1 MKRTSERTPIA
12 ITLIQL
18 NKTGA
23 NYTHVFE
30 VQTETPKA
38 MEIVRA
44 QIKARLTN
52 AIFADGES
60 AISEAIDVFQITDDQ
75 FDDGLKDV
83 NRAIL
88 KIQDAAFF
96 EFKQYEYD
104 ERVKE
109 KKKRRQQKK
118 DYFRNL
124 YHSNR
129 EEWEVKTKQNR
140 EDMIKNGK
148 YKYLG

>member
-1 MKRTSERTPIA
+1 MKRTSESTPIA

-30 VQTETPKA
+30 VQTETAEA

-44 QIKARLTN
+44 RIKANLEN
-52 AIFADGES
+52 VIFADGES
-60 AISEAIDVFQITDDQ
+60 AISETIDVFQITDNQ
-75 FDDGLKDV
+75 
-83 NRAIL
+83 AI
-88 KIQDAAFF
+88 KIIQHAAFT
-96 EFKQYEYD
+96 ELRQHEHS
-104 ERVKE
+104 ERIRD
-109 KKKRRQQKK
+109 KKKRSQEKK